1 MACPDYAKGWQQAVK
16 PYRKP
21 ILSKSIWQIV
31 NSVVPF
37 FALWWLAYWCL
48 SNSYSYGLTVFFAGL
63 AGCVSVRLFII
74 NHDCGHG
81 SFFQSKRANDIVGFW
96 TALFSYTPYLR
107 WRHGHALHHASY
119 GQIEDRG
126 VGYFWI
132 MGLEEYKN
140 ASKWTRLLYRLYRH
154 PLTIFAI
161 GGLYL
166 FVVEFRSPHQSVNA
180 AQTRGVWAANFIL
193 ATVFGVLGWYIGYWN
208 LFLIQFPISVVSAVL
223 GVFLFY
229 AQHHYEG
236 SYWAPKETWSYE
248 RAGLEGSSYL
258 KLDPVTQWFAGN
270 INFHHIHHLAPKIPN
285 YRLQE
290 AHENIPMFNAVKPL
304 TVWKAMTYWN
314 LRLVDEKN
322 CEWSDFPGP
331 HATVSTPKPQET
343 PPVDLPA

>member
-21 ILSKSIWQIV
+21 VLSKSIWQIV
-31 NSVVPF
+31 NTSVPYF
-37 FALWWLAYWCL
+37 LLWWLMYESLESSYWWTLLL
-48 SNSYSYGLTVFFAGL
+48 SIPVGGLTVRF
-63 AGCVSVRLFII
+63 FII

-81 SFFQSKRANDIVGFW
+81 SFFESKRANDLVGFW
-96 TALFSYTPYLR
+96 TGLMAYTPYLR

-119 GQIEDRG
+119 GQIEERS

-132 MGLEEYKN
+132 MGLEEYKQ
-140 ASKWTRLLYRLYRH
+140 ASPGVRFGYRMYRH
-154 PLTIFAI
+154 PLTIFII

-166 FVVEFRSPHQSVNA
+166 FLFEFRLTTESVNA
-180 AQTRGVWAANFIL
+180 QQTRGVWAANLLLL
-193 ATVFGVLGWYIGYWN
+193 AIFGVLGWWLGYWN
-208 LFLIQFPISVVSAVL
+208 VFLIQMPICFVSASS

-236 SYWAPKETWSYE
+236 SYWAPKEDWSYE

-258 KLDPVTQWFAGN
+258 KLDPISQWFAGN
-270 INFHHIHHLAPKIPN
+270 INFHHIHHLAPKVPN

-290 AHENIPMFNAVKPL
+290 AHEQVPMFNAIKPL
-304 TVWKAMTYWN
+304 TVGKAMSYWN

-331 HATVSTPKPQET
+331 HDEHTVSTT
-343 PPVDLPA
+343 TS